1 MKYTPD
7 KITSLEPN
15 EIFVFGSNE
24 AGIHGAGAALLARQ
38 KFGAVLGQG
47 FGLYGQSFAIPT
59 KNHNIHTLPI
69 KKIKTYVDH
78 FLVFAQGHTYLT
90 FYVTQIGCGLAGHSA
105 FHIAPLFKEV
115 TSNVILSK
123 VFHDIINK

>member
-7 KITSLEPN
+7 KITSLQPN
-15 EIFVFGSNE
+15 EVFVFGSNE

-59 KNHNIHTLPI
+59 KNYYIYTLAI
-69 KKIKTYVDH
+69 SNIKTYVDN
-78 FLVFAQGHTYLT
+78 FLVFAKGNPHLT

-105 FHIAPLFKEV
+105 KHIAPLFMG
-115 TSNVILSK
+115 SPANVILPE
-123 VFHDIINK
+123 VFVDIINK